1 MAAINALGLTRGQNS
16 TDDINEK
23 LPTSGTPTCA
33 VKATGTLT
41 LATKPTAD
49 DTITIG
55 TTIYT
60 FNVTGTGPGAVAIG
74 AAIADSK
81 LALVAAI
88 NGTDANATPHPQVV
102 ATAFSGDDMVITAKL
117 SGTAGNAIA
126 TTTDLNDGTDDFAAE
141 AMSGG
146 VVGTPGEIG
155 DCFIDSAY
163 LYYCVAEQTDGAN
176 WRRISLGSAY

>member
-55 TTIYT
+55 TYVYK
-60 FNVTGTGPGAVAIG
+60 FVASASATGDVEIG
-74 AAIADSK
+74 ALVSDSQGNLETAIDGNTENVAHPDV
-81 LALVAAI
+81 VAA
-88 NGTDANATPHPQVV
+88 
-102 ATAFSGDDMVITAKL
+102 AFSGDDMVITARVA
-117 SGTAGNAIA
+117 GTAGNAIA

>member
-33 VKATGTLT
+33 VKATGTLGM
-41 LATKPTAD
+41 ATKPTAD
-49 DTITIG
+49 DTVTIG
-55 TTIYT
+55 TTVYT
-60 FNVTGTGPGAVAIG
+60 FVVTPAAAGDVAIG
-74 AAIADSK
+74 AAVANSGAN
-81 LALVAAI
+81 LTAAI
-88 NGTDANATPHPQVV
+88 NGDTYNDAHPDVV
-102 ATAFSGDDMVITAKL
+102 AAAWASDELVITAKL
-117 SGTAGNAIA
+117 SGTAANSIA
-126 TTTDLNDGTDDFAAE
+126 TTETFDDGTDAWGAA